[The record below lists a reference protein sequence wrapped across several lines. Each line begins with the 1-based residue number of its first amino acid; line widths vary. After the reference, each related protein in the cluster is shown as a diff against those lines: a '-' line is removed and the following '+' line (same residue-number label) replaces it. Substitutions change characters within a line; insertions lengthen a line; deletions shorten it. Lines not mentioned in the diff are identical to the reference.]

1 VTQQQSA
8 ETILTG
14 VRNFRDVGGLPAAD
28 GRRVRAGRVY
38 RSGHLA
44 HATEQDQTFLAGLKL
59 HTVFDFRSAAD
70 QAVEGP
76 DVVLPGVRY
85 LNVPLVDPADNT
97 AFWRM
102 VRKGDLAQ
110 LRAELG
116 DGKGSARMVHSY
128 RLMIR
133 TRTAE
138 HGHVLRSIAEDST
151 PALLHCSA
159 GKDRAG
165 LTVALAL
172 LAVGVDR
179 EAITA
184 DYLLSNSPHR
194 RYRITRDKD
203 AEGGLSP
210 AVLELLAEVFDARA
224 DYLQAAFTE
233 IQDGWG
239 SVEAYFATGLGLT
252 EAHRAALRETLLD

>member
-1 VTQQQSA
+1 MTQQQSA

-14 VRNFRDVGGLPAAD
+14 VRNFRDVGGLPTAD
-28 GRRVRAGRVY
+28 GRRVRAARLY

-44 HATEQDQTFLAGLKL
+44 HATEEDRLFLAGLKL
-59 HTVFDFRSAAD
+59 HTVFDFRSTAD
-70 QAVEGP
+70 QRLEGP
-76 DVVLPGVRY
+76 DVELPGVRY
-85 LNVPLVDPADNT
+85 LNVPLIDPADNT
-97 AFWRM
+97 EFWRM
-102 VRKGDLAQ
+102 VRRGDLAV

-116 DGKGSARMVHSY
+116 EGRAAARMVMSY
-128 RLMIR
+128 RMMIR

-138 HGHVLRSIAEDST
+138 HGRVLRSLAAEAS

-172 LAVGVDR
+172 LAVGVEA
-179 EAITA
+179 EAITE

-194 RYRITRDKD
+194 RYRVTRDEN

-210 AVLELLAEVFDARA
+210 VVMELLAPLFDARA
-224 DYLQAAFTE
+224 DYLQAAFAE
-233 IQDGWG
+233 IRDGWG
-239 SVEAYFATGLGLT
+239 STEAYFRTGLGLT
-252 EAHRAALRETLLD
+252 DEHREALRANLLE